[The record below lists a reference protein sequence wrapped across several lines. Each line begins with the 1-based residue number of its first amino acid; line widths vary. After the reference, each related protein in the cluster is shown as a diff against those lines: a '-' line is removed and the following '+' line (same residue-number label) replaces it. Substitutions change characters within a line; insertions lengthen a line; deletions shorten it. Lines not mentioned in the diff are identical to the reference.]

1 MKGRILIVDDE
12 PIILFGLSHYLKDQG
27 FEVDTCEKGEEALK
41 KIEEQKFDLCILD
54 LKLPDIDGISLLKK
68 IKGKQE
74 QIGIIMIT
82 AFAEVKSAVQAI
94 KEGAFDYLAK
104 PFSNEELMVVVEKF
118 FEFKNLRKEVD
129 ELREKLREKEALRQ
143 IVGESK
149 AIKEVI
155 NKIELVAKTDVPVLI
170 LGESGTGKEL
180 VADCIQALSLR
191 AKNSYLKINCA
202 AIPENLFEAELFGY
216 ERGAFT
222 GAHTSKKGM
231 LELANKGTLFLD
243 EIAEL
248 PQNLQAKLLR
258 ILEDQTVYRLGG
270 DKPIKVDVRFIYAT
284 SKDLKQLVKE
294 GKFREDL
301 YYRIN
306 VMSIEIPPLRDRKE
320 DIPIL
325 INHYLKHFS
334 EEFQRPLPKITEE
347 AFQALIR
354 YDYPGNV
361 RELKHAIERAVLLA
375 VDGNITLAHLPEE
388 ISQSFK
394 SEKKDVLDYKLA
406 KESIEKEFILKT
418 LIETNWNKTEAAKKL
433 GISRKTLWQ
442 KLKKFNLLYHH
453 SEDAIQSEE

>member
-1 MKGRILIVDDE
+1 
-12 PIILFGLSHYLKDQG
+12 
-27 FEVDTCEKGEEALK
+27 
-41 KIEEQKFDLCILD
+41 
-54 LKLPDIDGISLLKK
+54 
-68 IKGKQE
+68 
-74 QIGIIMIT
+74 
-82 AFAEVKSAVQAI
+82 
-94 KEGAFDYLAK
+94 
-104 PFSNEELMVVVEKF
+104 
-118 FEFKNLRKEVD
+118 
-129 ELREKLREKEALRQ
+129 
-143 IVGESK
+143 
-149 AIKEVI
+149 
-155 NKIELVAKTDVPVLI
+155 
-170 LGESGTGKEL
+170 
-180 VADCIQALSLR
+180 
-191 AKNSYLKINCA
+191 
-202 AIPENLFEAELFGY
+202 
-216 ERGAFT
+216 
-222 GAHTSKKGM
+222 
-231 LELANKGTLFLD
+231 
-243 EIAEL
+243 
-248 PQNLQAKLLR
+248 QNLQAKLLR
-258 ILEDQTVYRLGG
+258 VLEDQTVYRLGG

-325 INHYLKHFS
+325 INHYLKYFS
-334 EEFQRPLPKITEE
+334 EEFQRPLPQITEE